1 MKCIRDIL
9 KLKGSQ
15 VWKISPKATI
25 FEALQ
30 LMGEKE
36 IGALLVMDGEIP
48 VGIVSERDYARKVA
62 LEGKSSKIALV
73 SEIMS
78 PDVLYINLNAD
89 IEEAMA
95 LMINKRIRHL
105 PVYEDGKLAGIIS
118 IGDVVK
124 AVIHEKEIIIQELEN
139 YITGRR

>member
-105 PVYEDGKLAGIIS
+105 PVYEDG
-118 IGDVVK
+118 
-124 AVIHEKEIIIQELEN
+124 
-139 YITGRR
+139 